1 MADQLTLKECFEEHF
16 EGMFSNIIIDSD
28 CLTVEM
34 LPRFLIQVCKEL
46 KNQVVFGFEQLM
58 DVCGVD
64 YQDYGV
70 SEWRTHDTTV
80 SGFSRGVKE
89 TQSDGEKAWKN
100 PRFAVVY
107 HLLSISNNHRL
118 RLRVYLNED
127 APVVSSVTSVWSSA
141 NWFEREAY
149 DLYGFVFEE
158 HPDLRRLLTDYGF
171 VGHPFRKDFPLVGRV
186 EMRYDAA
193 KQRCVYEPVSIQP
206 RITVPKVIRQDN
218 QYVDPQQL
226 KDVPD
231 GRH

>member
-1 MADQLTLKECFEEHF
+1 MTDQLTLKKCFEEYF

-46 KNQVVFGFEQLM
+46 KNQVAFGFEQLM

-70 SEWRTHDTTV
+70 SEWRTHDTTA

-107 HLLSISNNHRL
+107 
-118 RLRVYLNED
+118 
-127 APVVSSVTSVWSSA
+127 
-141 NWFEREAY
+141 
-149 DLYGFVFEE
+149 
-158 HPDLRRLLTDYGF
+158 
-171 VGHPFRKDFPLVGRV
+171 
-186 EMRYDAA
+186 
-193 KQRCVYEPVSIQP
+193 
-206 RITVPKVIRQDN
+206 
-218 QYVDPQQL
+218 
-226 KDVPD
+226 
-231 GRH
+231 